1 MAGKK
6 RKVNKEALKRSVKKC
21 KFCPCDIYE
30 LLDVHRILE
39 GKDGGKYEQSLNGFI
54 SNCVV
59 VCASCHR
66 KIHAGFI
73 KIDRWYTTLT
83 GSPVLHYW
91 LDGIEYWN

>member
-1 MAGKK
+1 MARK
-6 RKVNKEALKRSVKKC
+6 RKVNKEALKRGVKKC

-39 GKDGGKYEQSLNGFI
+39 GKDGGKYEQSLNSVA

-59 VCASCHR
+59 ACASCHR

-73 KIDRWYTTLT
+73 KIDRWYSTVT
-83 GSPVLHYW
+83 GAATLHYW
-91 LDGIEYWN
+91 MDGVEYWD